1 MVRDSKQGDKYILEI
16 VKDMGC
22 KVKVKN
28 NEVNIDG
35 QGSLNGIEV
44 NLQNAP
50 DLLPTVAALGAM
62 ADGKTKIIGVEHARF
77 KETDRIHACAIELSK
92 LGVSLSENRDGLTI
106 NGGVHGGVVKSHMD
120 HRLAMAFYIIGLK
133 VGNIK
138 IEDASVYNVSFPDF
152 PNIMKKLT
160 TGNGT

>member
-1 MVRDSKQGDKYILEI
+1 MDREAF
-16 VKDMGC
+16 
-22 KVKVKN
+22 
-28 NEVNIDG
+28 E
-35 QGSLNGIEV
+35 GIEV

-62 ADGKTKIIGVEHARF
+62 ADGKTEITGVEHARF
-77 KETDRIHACAIELSK
+77 KETDRIHTCATELSK
-92 LGVSLSENRDGLTI
+92 LGVALTENRDGLTI